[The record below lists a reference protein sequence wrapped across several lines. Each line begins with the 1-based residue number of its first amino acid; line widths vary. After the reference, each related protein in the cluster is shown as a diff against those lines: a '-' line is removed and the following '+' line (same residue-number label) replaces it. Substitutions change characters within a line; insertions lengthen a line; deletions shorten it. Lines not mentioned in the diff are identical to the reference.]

1 MPPRYRIA
9 FTAKQEHMPDPLFLG
24 IDLGSITVK
33 AVLTD
38 ADGNI
43 LFKKYQRHGAA
54 SRQTLAAILGELKEQ
69 FPDAAIHGTV
79 TGSAA
84 LNLAK
89 AIGLSFVQEVIA
101 SSRIIAKL
109 APQTDVAIEL
119 GGEDA
124 KILYFGRSIDLR
136 MNEACAGGTGAFID
150 QMATL
155 LHTDTLGLNTLASQ
169 AKAIHPIASR
179 CGVFAKT
186 DLVSLLN
193 EGITR
198 EDLAISVLQAVVEQT
213 ISGLA
218 CGQPIRGNV
227 AFLGGP
233 LHFLPELVKRF
244 VATLKL
250 TPEQTIIFPDSQFMV
265 ARGAALSAKVD
276 LPPVVGITELLE
288 LVQKQSDSS
297 EITQVL
303 PPLFKDHAEYAEF
316 RARHA
321 KDAIAQGNL
330 ENAEGDLFLGV
341 DLGSTTVKS
350 VLIDEH
356 GSVLE
361 QSYNRNDGDPLRA
374 LIPFLITLLERI
386 PATAR
391 LRAIGTTGYG
401 ANLAKAALGG
411 QLSEVETVAHL
422 KAACFI
428 RPDTTYVIDIGGQD
442 MKCLEVTDGAISD
455 VRLNEACS
463 SGCGA
468 FLQTF
473 ATSLGMSM
481 ESFVQA
487 ALFAKQ
493 PVDLGSR
500 CTVFMNSKVK
510 QAQKEG
516 ASVPDIAAGLCYSV
530 VRNALYKVLRLRSP
544 EELGEH
550 VLVQGGSF
558 LNDALLRI
566 MENMLHREVTRP
578 SLAGHMG
585 AYGIAL
591 MCLRQREN
599 LALCTLTAQVLRGLT
614 FRTKAVL
621 CKGCGNHC
629 HLTINTFSNGQRLV
643 SGNRCER
650 GGEVREKNKAHMPS
664 IYEWKEKRLFDY
676 TPLAENQARRGRLG
690 IPRVLNMYE
699 RYPFWFT
706 LFTNLGY
713 RVELSPPSSK
723 DIYSL
728 GISSMPSQT
737 VCFPA
742 KLVHGHVNWLIS
754 QNVPHIFY
762 PCIPRERME
771 AKKAFDC
778 YSCPV
783 VCGYPEVIR
792 LNTEELLQGSS
803 KLHTPY
809 LNPEDQGS
817 LVKSI
822 ASEFSIPKDEVRQA
836 LRKAYE
842 ALDDYRWELR
852 NEAMR
857 ILAELRQN
865 GGIGVVLCGRPYHVD
880 PLVHHGIP
888 NLITSLGAA
897 VLSEDSI
904 ASMYTEEKDT
914 IPLRVVDQW
923 TFPSRLYRAAK
934 VVAAHD
940 ELELVQLTSFGCG
953 IDAVT
958 SDQVSE
964 ILRHAGKM
972 HTLIKIDEGQS
983 LGAARIRIRSLLA
996 SLDEHRAQRSEQR
1009 EKHDLDYLVNPPVFT
1024 VPMKDTYEIIAPQMS
1039 PTHFNFAEAVFKGAG
1054 YHFHVLPTV
1063 SAKDIEAGLK
1073 YVNNDAC
1080 YPAQVVIGQLIN
1092 ALQSGETDPKHSA
1105 LLLSQTCGPCRATNY
1120 PGLLKRALKEAG
1132 FDNVPSLTLRSQ
1144 TGTYQPG
1151 FTFTRDLFNNTF
1163 IALLYGDLMQ
1173 RLSQHTLTYEI
1184 NKGDTEEL
1192 MRKWTATVTAD
1203 LAAGKKRDMEKDMR
1217 DMTREFASIAMRR
1230 ENRPRVGIVGEIL
1243 LAYHPD
1249 ANRHIADLTRQEGGE
1264 PVLADIVD
1272 FFLYCF
1278 SDPIFQWQKLGGK
1291 ALPAFVGWY
1300 FVQKFD
1306 RMRNVVRKALAGSPF
1321 PQIAHFKDLFGNAG
1335 KLISPGYQAGEG
1347 WLLSAEL
1354 LKFIS
1359 QGTTNALCLQPFG
1372 CLPNHVAGRGV
1383 FKEIKRMCVDA
1394 NLMAMDYE
1402 GGTSE
1407 ANLLNRVKLFMS
1419 MAKPPS
1425 GELAH

>member
-1 MPPRYRIA
+1 MRVRQVFMSA
-9 FTAKQEHMPDPLFLG
+9 PLFLG

-33 AVLTD
+33 VVLTT
-38 ADGNI
+38 ADGQV
-43 LFKKYQRHGAA
+43 LFEKYQRHGAA
-54 SRQTLAAILGELKEQ
+54 SRQTLAAILTELAQ
-69 FPDAAIHGTV
+69 AFPDETIHGTI
-79 TGSAA
+79 TGSGA

-89 AIGLSFVQEVIA
+89 ALGFSFVQEVIA
-101 SSRIIAKL
+101 SSRIIGKL

-150 QMATL
+150 QMAAL
-155 LHTDTLGLNTLASQ
+155 LHTDTLGLNTLAS
-169 AKAIHPIASR
+169 KARTIHPIASR

-193 EGITR
+193 EGISR
-198 EDLAISVLQAVVEQT
+198 EDLAVSVLQAVVEQT

-218 CGQPIRGNV
+218 CGHPIRGNV

-244 VATLKL
+244 AATLSL
-250 TPEQTIIFPDSQFMV
+250 TPEQTIQFPDSQFMV
-265 ARGAALSAKVD
+265 ARGAALCACLDK
-276 LPPVVGITELLE
+276 PAPVSIAELLE
-288 LVQKQSDSS
+288 RVKSS
-297 EITQVL
+297 SASAEITQSL
-303 PPLFKDHAEYAEF
+303 PPLFADQADYAEF
-316 RARHA
+316 RTRHA
-321 KDAIAQGNL
+321 KDAIRQKKL
-330 ENAEGDLFLGV
+330 EDAEGSLFLGV

-350 VLIDEH
+350 VLIDED
-356 GSVLE
+356 GAVLD
-361 QSYNRNDGDPLRA
+361 QSYNRNDGDPLKA
-374 LIPFLITLLERI
+374 LTPYLITLLDRI
-386 PATAR
+386 PPKAS

-401 ANLAKAALGG
+401 ANLAKAALSA
-411 QLSEVETVAHL
+411 QYMEVETVAHL
-422 KAACFI
+422 KAACFV

-442 MKCLEVTDGAISD
+442 MKCLEVMDGAVSD

-473 ATSLGMSM
+473 ATGLGMSM
-481 ESFVQA
+481 SSFVQA
-487 ALFAKQ
+487 ALFAKH

-516 ASVPDIAAGLCYSV
+516 ACVADIAAGLCYSV
-530 VRNALYKVLRLRSP
+530 IRNALYKVLRLKSP

-591 MCLRQREN
+591 MCLQKKD
-599 LALCTLTAQVLRGLT
+599 ALPPCTLTSQALRELT
-614 FRTKAVL
+614 IQTKAVL

-629 HLTINTFSNGQRLV
+629 HLTINKFSNGQRLI
-643 SGNRCER
+643 SGNRCEK
-650 GGEVREKNKAHMPS
+650 GGGTKHNAADDMPS
-664 IYEWKEKRLFDY
+664 IYAWKEKRLFSY
-676 TPLAENQARRGRLG
+676 TPLAANQAKRGSIG

-706 LFTNLGY
+706 LFTELGF
-713 RVELSPPSSK
+713 RVELSPASNK
-723 DIYSL
+723 EIYNL

-737 VCFPA
+737 FCFPA
-742 KLVHGHVNWLIS
+742 KLAHGHVNWLIARKI
-754 QNVPHIFY
+754 PHIFY
-762 PCIPRERME
+762 PCIPREKKE
-771 AKKAFDC
+771 TLKAFDS

-783 VCGYPEVIR
+783 VCGYPEVVR
-792 LNTEELLQGSS
+792 LNTEELEQGTSI
-803 KLHTPY
+803 LHTPY
-809 LNPEDQGS
+809 VNPEDASS
-817 LVKSI
+817 LSKTI
-822 ASEFSIPKDEVRQA
+822 AQEFSIPRHEVKKAIKKAFQA
-836 LRKAYE
+836 Q
-842 ALDDYRWELR
+842 DDYRCELR
-852 NEAMR
+852 DEALR
-857 ILAELRQN
+857 ILKELKRT
-865 GGIGVVLCGRPYHVD
+865 GGTGIVLCGRPYHVD

-904 ASMYTEEKDT
+904 AFLYDEKKDS

-923 TFPSRLYRAAK
+923 SFPARLYRAAK
-934 VVAAHD
+934 VVAGCED
-940 ELELVQLTSFGCG
+940 LELVQLTSFGCG

-958 SDQVSE
+958 SDQVNE

-996 SLDEHRAQRSEQR
+996 SLGEQKERRKKSSE
-1009 EKHDLDYLVNPPVFT
+1009 KTDLDYLIHPPVFAKS
-1024 VPMKDTYEIIAPQMS
+1024 MKDTCDIIAPQMS
-1039 PTHFNFAEAVFKGAG
+1039 PIHFNILEAVFKGEG
-1054 YHFHVLPTV
+1054 YRFHVLPTV
-1063 SAKDIEAGLK
+1063 SASDIETGLK

-1080 YPAQVVIGQLIN
+1080 YPAQVVIGQLIG
-1092 ALQSGETDPKHSA
+1092 ALKSGDVDPDHTA
-1105 LLLSQTCGPCRATNY
+1105 MLLSQTCGPCRATNY

-1132 FDNVPSLTLRSQ
+1132 FANIPALTFRSNGA
-1144 TGTYQPG
+1144 TTLQPG
-1151 FTFTRDLFNNTF
+1151 FVITNKFFNSLY
-1163 IALLYGDLMQ
+1163 IALLYGDMLQ

-1192 MRKWTATVTAD
+1192 VKKWTDTVSQSF
-1203 LAAGKKRDMEKDMR
+1203 AAGKSRDLDSDMQQMTKD
-1217 DMTREFASIAMRR
+1217 FASIAMRR
-1230 ENRPRVGIVGEIL
+1230 EVRPKVGIVGEIL

-1278 SDPIFQWQKLGGK
+1278 SDPIYQWQKLGGK
-1291 ALPAFVGWY
+1291 ALPAFLGWY
-1300 FVQKFD
+1300 MIQKFD
-1306 RMRNVVRKALAGSPF
+1306 RGRNILRRALADSPF
-1321 PQIAHFKDLFGNAG
+1321 QQIVRFKDLFAYAG

-1354 LKFIS
+1354 LKFMS
-1359 QGTTNALCLQPFG
+1359 QGTSNALCLQPFG
-1372 CLPNHVAGRGV
+1372 CLPNHVVGRGV
-1383 FKEIKRMCVDA
+1383 FKAIKKMCADA

-1402 GGTSE
+1402 GGTSD
-1407 ANLLNRVKLFMS
+1407 ANLLNRIKLFMS
-1419 MAKPPS
+1419 MAHAPA
-1425 GELAH
+1425 L

>member
-1 MPPRYRIA
+1 MS
-9 FTAKQEHMPDPLFLG
+9 DPLYLG

-33 AVLTD
+33 VVLAD
-38 ADGNI
+38 AQGNI
-43 LFKKYQRHGAA
+43 LFQKYQRHGSA
-54 SRQTLAAILGELKEQ
+54 SRQTLADILQELHATFPNAILQG
-69 FPDAAIHGTV
+69 AV

-84 LNLAK
+84 LNLAQS
-89 AIGLSFVQEVIA
+89 LELPFVQEVIA
-101 SSRIIAKL
+101 SSRIIAKV

-169 AKAIHPIASR
+169 AKSIHPIASR

-193 EGITR
+193 EGVSR

-218 CGQPIRGNV
+218 CGQPIKGNV

-244 VATLKL
+244 VATLNL
-250 TPEQTIIFPDSQFMV
+250 TPEQTLTFPEGQFMV
-265 ARGAALSAKVD
+265 ARGAALSAQMDPGTPVAVTD
-276 LPPVVGITELLE
+276 LIRRLTSTTGTA
-288 LVQKQSDSS
+288 
-297 EITQVL
+297 EITQSL
-303 PPLFKDHAEYAEF
+303 PPLFKDEADYAAF
-316 RARHA
+316 RSRHA
-321 KDAIAQGNL
+321 KDAIRQGKL
-330 ENAEGDLFLGV
+330 CDATGDLFLGV

-350 VLIDEH
+350 VLIDEA
-356 GSVLE
+356 GTVLE
-361 QSYNRNDGDPLRA
+361 QSYARNDGDPLKT
-374 LIPFLITLLERI
+374 LIPFLITLLESI
-386 PATAR
+386 PEGAR
-391 LRAIGTTGYG
+391 LRGIGTTGYG
-401 ANLAKAALGG
+401 ANLAKAALNA
-411 QLSEVETVAHL
+411 QISEVETVAHL
-422 KAACFI
+422 KAACFMQ
-428 RPDTTYVIDIGGQD
+428 PDCTYVIDIGGQD
-442 MKCLEVTDGAISD
+442 MKCLEVQDGAVSD

-481 ESFVQA
+481 PSFVQA

-544 EELGEH
+544 EDLGEH

-578 SLAGHMG
+578 SLSGHMG

-591 MCLRQREN
+591 MCLHHRDT
-599 LALCTLTAQVLRGLT
+599 LAPCTLTAQDLRNLS
-614 FRTKAVL
+614 FKSRAVL
-621 CKGCGNHC
+621 CKGCGNRC

-650 GGEVREKNKAHMPS
+650 GGEVRSKNTPHLPS

-676 TPLAENQARRGRLG
+676 TPLAENQAWRGRLG

-706 LFTNLGY
+706 LFTTLGY
-713 RVELSPPSSK
+713 RVELSPVSSK
-723 DIYSL
+723 EIYSL
-728 GISSMPSQT
+728 GLSSMPSQT

-742 KLVHGHVNWLIS
+742 KLAHGHVNYLIE
-754 QNVPHIFY
+754 QKLPHIFY
-762 PCIPRERME
+762 PCIPRERLE
-771 AKKAFDC
+771 NKDAFDC

-783 VCGYPEVIR
+783 VCGYPEVVR
-792 LNTEELLQGSS
+792 LNTEELLRGESI
-803 KLHTPY
+803 LHTPY
-809 LNPEDQGS
+809 LNPEDPS
-817 LVKSI
+817 SMARTLAEEFKLPRREVK
-822 ASEFSIPKDEVRQA
+822 KA
-836 LRKAYE
+836 LTKAYE
-842 ALDDYRWELR
+842 ALAAYRQELR
-852 NEAMR
+852 EEARR
-857 ILAELRQN
+857 I
-865 GGIGVVLCGRPYHVD
+865 IGVVREQGATGIVLCGRPYHVD

-888 NLITSLGAA
+888 NLISSLGAA
-897 VLSEDSI
+897 ILSEDSV
-904 ASMYTEEKDT
+904 ASLYADEEDAEEKT
-914 IPLRVVDQW
+914 PLRVVDQW
-923 TFPSRLYRAAK
+923 TFPSRLYRAAR
-934 VVAAHD
+934 VVASHE

-958 SDQVSE
+958 SDQVAE
-964 ILRHAGKM
+964 ILHRAGKM
-972 HTLIKIDEGQS
+972 HTLLKIDEGPS

-996 SLDEHRAQRSEQR
+996 SIEERREQR
-1009 EKHDLDYLVNPPVFT
+1009 KEARERQVDDYLVHPPVFT
-1024 VPMKDTYEIIAPQMS
+1024 LPMRKTFDIIAPQMS
-1039 PTHFNFAEAVFKGAG
+1039 PVHFAFAESVFKGAG
-1054 YHFHVLPTV
+1054 YNFCVLPTV
-1063 SAKDIEAGLK
+1063 SAKDIETGLK

-1080 YPAQVVIGQLIN
+1080 YPAQVVIGQLIG
-1092 ALQSGETDPKHSA
+1092 ALQSGAVDPQHCA

-1132 FDNVPSLTLRSQ
+1132 FENVPALTLRSQ

-1151 FTFTRDLFNNTF
+1151 FTFTRALFNNTF
-1163 IALLYGDLMQ
+1163 KAILYGDMIQ
-1173 RLSQHTLTYEI
+1173 RLSQHTYTYEI
-1184 NKGDTEEL
+1184 NKGDTDAL
-1192 MRKWTATVTAD
+1192 IRKWVD
-1203 LAAGKKRDMEKDMR
+1203 LVSTDFAAGKDRDLDADMQAMAR
-1217 DMTREFASIAMRR
+1217 DFGSIAMYS
-1230 ENRPRVGIVGEIL
+1230 EKRPRVGIVGEIL
-1243 LAYHPD
+1243 LCYHPD

-1264 PVLADIVD
+1264 PVLADMVD

-1278 SDPIFQWQKLGGK
+1278 SDPIYQWQRLGGK
-1291 ALPAFVGWY
+1291 ALPAFLGWY
-1300 FVQKFD
+1300 FIQKFD
-1306 RMRNVVRKALAGSPF
+1306 HMRNALRKALAGSRF
-1321 PQIAHFKDLFGNAG
+1321 PQVAKFRDLFASAG

-1372 CLPNHVAGRGV
+1372 CLPNHVVGRGV
-1383 FKEIKRMCVDA
+1383 FKEIKRLCADA

-1402 GGTSE
+1402 AGSSE

-1419 MAKPPS
+1419 MAS
-1425 GELAH
+1425 GK

>member
-1 MPPRYRIA
+1 MPEPYY
-9 FTAKQEHMPDPLFLG
+9 LG
-24 IDLGSITVK
+24 VDLGSITVK

-38 ADGNI
+38 EKGEVV
-43 LFKKYQRHGAA
+43 FQKYQRHGSA
-54 SRQTLAAILGELKEQ
+54 SRKTLAEILKEMDEKL
-69 FPDAAIHGTV
+69 PGIEVRGAV

-84 LNLAK
+84 LNLARSLDFPF
-89 AIGLSFVQEVIA
+89 IQEVIA
-101 SSRIIAKL
+101 SSRIIAKV

-124 KILYFGRSIDLR
+124 KILYFGRSVDLR

-155 LHTDTLGLNTLASQ
+155 LHTDTSGLNELAAH
-169 AKAIHPIASR
+169 AKSIHPIASR

-186 DLVSLLN
+186 DMVSLLN
-193 EGITR
+193 EGVSR

-250 TPEQTIIFPDSQFMV
+250 TPEQTLTFPEGQFMV
-265 ARGAALSAKVD
+265 ARGAALSALAEGSEAVSVPRLIEKLD
-276 LPPVVGITELLE
+276 ATRENL
-288 LVQKQSDSS
+288 
-297 EITQVL
+297 EITQAL
-303 PPLFKDHAEYAEF
+303 PPLFKDEADYAAF

-321 KDAIAQGNL
+321 KDAINEDIL
-330 ENAEGDLFLGV
+330 ETATGDLFLGV

-350 VLIDEH
+350 VLIDEA
-356 GSVLE
+356 GTVLAK
-361 QSYNRNDGDPLRA
+361 SYNRNDGDPLKA
-374 LIPFLITLLERI
+374 LIPYLITLLERI
-386 PATAR
+386 PASAR
-391 LRAIGTTGYG
+391 LRGIGTTGYG
-401 ANLAKAALGG
+401 ANLARAALNA
-411 QLSEVETVAHL
+411 QVSEVETVAHL
-422 KAACFI
+422 KAACFMQ
-428 RPDTTYVIDIGGQD
+428 PECTYVIDIGGQD
-442 MKCLEVTDGAISD
+442 MKCLEVSEGAVSD

-481 ESFVQA
+481 PAFVQA
-487 ALFAKQ
+487 ALFAEH

-530 VRNALYKVLRLRSP
+530 VRNALYKVLRLRAP
-544 EELGEH
+544 GDLGDH

-566 MENMLHREVTRP
+566 MENMLQREVIRP
-578 SLAGHMG
+578 SLSGHMG

-591 MCLRQREN
+591 MALRQRDSLPE
-599 LALCTLTAQVLRGLT
+599 CTLTAQGLRDLS
-614 FRTKAVL
+614 FNSKAVL
-621 CKGCGNHC
+621 CKLCGNYC

-650 GGEVREKNKAHMPS
+650 GGGEVRDKSKEPMPS
-664 IYEWKEKRLFDY
+664 IYAWKEKRLFDY
-676 TPLAENQARRGRLG
+676 TPLAENQAPRGRLG

-706 LFTNLGY
+706 LFTSLGF

-723 DIYSL
+723 EIYSL
-728 GISSMPSQT
+728 GFASMPSQT

-742 KLVHGHVNWLIS
+742 KLAHGHVNHLIG
-754 QNVPHIFY
+754 QGIGHIFY

-771 AKKAFDC
+771 NRDAFDC

-783 VCGYPEVIR
+783 VCGYPEVVR
-792 LNTEELLQGSS
+792 LNTEELLKGESI
-803 KLHTPY
+803 LHTPF
-809 LNPEDQGS
+809 LNPEDTSSMARTLSEEFGIPKREVMQAMARALDAQAAYKRELKEEARRVLS
-817 LVKSI
+817 LVEEK
-822 ASEFSIPKDEVRQA
+822 
-836 LRKAYE
+836 
-842 ALDDYRWELR
+842 
-852 NEAMR
+852 
-857 ILAELRQN
+857 N
-865 GGIGVVLCGRPYHVD
+865 GVCIVLCGRPYHVD

-897 VLSEDSI
+897 VLSEDSMAALFEDI
-904 ASMYTEEKDT
+904 DEET
-914 IPLRVVDQW
+914 PLRVVDQW

-934 VVAAHD
+934 VVAAF
-940 ELELVQLTSFGCG
+940 ENLELVQLTSFGCG

-958 SDQVSE
+958 SDQVAE
-964 ILRHAGKM
+964 ILHRAGKM
-972 HTLIKIDEGQS
+972 HTLLKIDEGPS

-996 SLDEHRAQRSEQR
+996 SIEERREERRSSRRGKQV
-1009 EKHDLDYLVNPPVFT
+1009 DDYLVHPPVFT
-1024 VPMKDTYEIIAPQMS
+1024 KEMRKTHHILAPQMS
-1039 PTHFNFAEAVFKGAG
+1039 PVHFAFAESVFRGAG
-1054 YHFHVLPTV
+1054 YNFHVLPNVT
-1063 SAKDIEAGLK
+1063 SEDIETGLK

-1080 YPAQVVIGQLIN
+1080 YPAQVVIGQLIA
-1092 ALQSGETDPKHSA
+1092 ALQSGDVDPSKSA

-1132 FDNVPSLTLRSQ
+1132 FEEVPTLTLRSK
-1144 TGTYQPG
+1144 TGSYQPG
-1151 FTFTRDLFNNTF
+1151 FTFTRELFNNTF
-1163 IALLYGDLMQ
+1163 KAILYGDMVQ
-1173 RLSQHTLTYEI
+1173 RLSQHTCTYEI
-1184 NKGDTEEL
+1184 NRGDTDTL
-1192 MRKWTATVTAD
+1192 VKKWVDRVTTDFAANKSRDLEAD
-1203 LAAGKKRDMEKDMR
+1203 MQA
-1217 DMTREFASIAMRR
+1217 MTKEFASIPMHGDR
-1230 ENRPRVGIVGEIL
+1230 RPRVGIVGEIL
-1243 LAYHPD
+1243 LCYHPD
-1249 ANRHIADLTRQEGGE
+1249 ANRHVAELTRQEGGE
-1264 PVLADIVD
+1264 PVLADMVD

-1278 SDPIFQWQKLGGK
+1278 SDPIYQWQRLGGK
-1291 ALPAFVGWY
+1291 ALPAFLGWY
-1300 FVQKFD
+1300 FIQKFD
-1306 RMRNVVRKALAGSPF
+1306 HMRNALRKALAGSPF
-1321 PQIAHFKDLFGNAG
+1321 PQVARFKDLFSSAG

-1354 LKFIS
+1354 LKFIN

-1372 CLPNHVAGRGV
+1372 CLPNHVVGRGV
-1383 FKEIKRMCVDA
+1383 FKEIKRLCGNA

-1402 GGTSE
+1402 GGSSE
-1407 ANLLNRVKLFMS
+1407 ANLLNRIKLFMS
-1419 MAKPPS
+1419 MAQAPDS
-1425 GELAH
+1425 ESRLVQVQA

>member
-1 MPPRYRIA
+1 MPAP
-9 FTAKQEHMPDPLFLG
+9 HFLG

-38 ADGNI
+38 AQGEV
-43 LFKKYQRHGAA
+43 LFQKYQRHGSA
-54 SRQTLAAILGELKEQ
+54 SRQTLADILTELNTLY
-69 FPDAAIHGTV
+69 PDLAVQGAV

-84 LNLAK
+84 LNLAT
-89 AIGLSFVQEVIA
+89 ILGLPFIQEVIA
-101 SSRIIAKL
+101 SSRIIAKV

-155 LHTDTLGLNTLASQ
+155 LHTDTLGLNELASR
-169 AKAIHPIASR
+169 AKTIHPIASR

-186 DLVSLLN
+186 DMVSLLN
-193 EGITR
+193 EGVSR

-250 TPEQTIIFPDSQFMV
+250 TPEQTLTFPEGQFMV
-265 ARGAALSAKVD
+265 ARGAALSAQAEGGD
-276 LPPVVGITELLE
+276 PLPVTTLLE
-288 LVQKQSDSS
+288 RLESS
-297 EITQVL
+297 RDKMEITQAL
-303 PPLFKDHAEYAEF
+303 PPLFRDEADYAQF

-321 KDAIAQGNL
+321 KDAILQAPL
-330 ENAEGDLFLGV
+330 ETATGDLFLGV

-350 VLIDEH
+350 VLIDEK
-356 GSVLE
+356 GTVLD
-361 QSYNRNDGDPLRA
+361 QSYNRNDGDPLKA
-374 LIPFLITLLERI
+374 LIPYLINLLERI
-386 PATAR
+386 PKTAH
-391 LRAIGTTGYG
+391 LRGIGTTGYG
-401 ANLAKAALGG
+401 ANLAKAALNA
-411 QLSEVETVAHL
+411 QISEVETVAHL
-422 KAACFI
+422 KAACFME
-428 RPDTTYVIDIGGQD
+428 PDCTYVIDIGGQD
-442 MKCLEVTDGAISD
+442 MKCLAVQDGAVAD

-481 ESFVQA
+481 PAFVQA
-487 ALFAKQ
+487 ALFAKH

-544 EELGEH
+544 EDLGAH

-566 MENMLHREVTRP
+566 METMLEREVVRP
-578 SLAGHMG
+578 SLSGHMG

-591 MCLRQREN
+591 MCLKHRDT
-599 LALCTLTAQVLRGLT
+599 LAPCTLTAQDLRNLS
-614 FRTKAVL
+614 FKSKAVL
-621 CKGCGNHC
+621 CRHCGNHC

-650 GGEVREKNKAHMPS
+650 GGEIRDKSKPVMPS
-664 IYEWKEKRLFDY
+664 IYTWKEKRLFDY
-676 TPLAENQARRGRLG
+676 TPLAENQAPRGRLG

-706 LFTNLGY
+706 LFTTLGY
-713 RVELSPPSSK
+713 RVELSPVSSK
-723 DIYSL
+723 AIYSL

-742 KLVHGHVNWLIS
+742 KLAHGHVNYLIE
-754 QNVPHIFY
+754 QKVPHIFY

-771 AKKAFDC
+771 GKEAFDC

-783 VCGYPEVIR
+783 VCGYPEVVR
-792 LNTEELLQGSS
+792 LNTEELLQGKS

-809 LNPEDQGS
+809 LNPEDMS
-817 LVKSI
+817 SMARTL
-822 ASEFSIPKDEVRQA
+822 AEEFDIPKREVKKAIKKAMEAQAAYRKDLRDEA
-836 LRKAYE
+836 S
-842 ALDDYRWELR
+842 
-852 NEAMR
+852 R
-857 ILAELRQN
+857 ILAEVEAKD
-865 GGIGVVLCGRPYHVD
+865 GIGIVLCGRPYHVD

-897 VLSEDSI
+897 VLSEDSM
-904 ASMYTEEKDT
+904 AALFEDADEET
-914 IPLRVVDQW
+914 PLRVVDQW
-923 TFPSRLYRAAK
+923 TFPSRLYRAAR
-934 VVAAHD
+934 VVAAMEH
-940 ELELVQLTSFGCG
+940 LELVQLTSFGCG

-958 SDQVSE
+958 SDQVAE
-964 ILRHAGKM
+964 ILHRAGKM
-972 HTLIKIDEGQS
+972 HTLLKIDEGPS

-996 SLDEHRAQRSEQR
+996 SIERKQEADS
-1009 EKHDLDYLVNPPVFT
+1009 YLLNPPVFT
-1024 VPMKDTYEIIAPQMS
+1024 KDMRATHTIIAPQMS
-1039 PTHFNFAEAVFKGAG
+1039 PVHFAFAESVFRGAG
-1054 YHFHVLPTV
+1054 YKFHVLPTV
-1063 SAKDIEAGLK
+1063 SNEDIETGLR

-1092 ALQSGETDPKHSA
+1092 ALQSGAVDPKHSA

-1132 FDNVPSLTLRSQ
+1132 FDNVPALTLRSK
-1144 TGTYQPG
+1144 TGSYQPG

-1163 IALLYGDLMQ
+1163 RAILYGDMVQ
-1173 RLSQHTLTYEI
+1173 RLSQHTYTYEI
-1184 NKGDTEEL
+1184 NKGDTDTL
-1192 MRKWTATVTAD
+1192 IKKWVDAITRD
-1203 LAAGKKRDMEKDMR
+1203 FAAGKSRDLEADMQA
-1217 DMTREFASIAMRR
+1217 MTREFASIPMHKDK
-1230 ENRPRVGIVGEIL
+1230 RPRVGIVGEIL
-1243 LAYHPD
+1243 LCYHPD

-1264 PVLADIVD
+1264 PVLADMVD

-1278 SDPIFQWQKLGGK
+1278 SDPIYRWQRLGGQ
-1291 ALPAFVGWY
+1291 ALPAFLGWY
-1300 FVQKFD
+1300 FIQKFD
-1306 RMRNVVRKALAGSPF
+1306 HMRNALRRALAGSPF
-1321 PQIAHFKDLFGNAG
+1321 PQVAKFKDLFASAG

-1372 CLPNHVAGRGV
+1372 CLPNHVVGRGV
-1383 FKEIKRMCVDA
+1383 FKEIKRLCADA

-1402 GGTSE
+1402 GGSSE
-1407 ANLLNRVKLFMS
+1407 ANLLNRIKLFMS
-1419 MAKPPS
+1419 MAQTP
-1425 GELAH
+1425 GQQR

>member
-1 MPPRYRIA
+1 
-9 FTAKQEHMPDPLFLG
+9 MPDPLFLG

-33 AVLTD
+33 AVLAD
-38 ADGNI
+38 AEGHI
-43 LFKKYQRHGAA
+43 LFKKYQSHGAA
-54 SRQTLAAILGELKEQ
+54 SRQTLASILTELKEQ
-69 FPDAAIHGTV
+69 FPDAVIHGAV

-84 LNLAK
+84 LNLAT
-89 AIGLSFVQEVIA
+89 ALGLCFVQEVIA
-101 SSRIIAKL
+101 SSRIIARL

-155 LHTDTLGLNTLASQ
+155 LHTDTMGLNELASR
-169 AKAIHPIASR
+169 AKAVHPIASR

-193 EGITR
+193 EGISR
-198 EDLAISVLQAVVEQT
+198 EDLAVSVLQAVVEQT

-233 LHFLPELVKRF
+233 LHFLTELVKRF
-244 VATLKL
+244 VVTLKL
-250 TPEQTIIFPDSQFMV
+250 MPEQTLTFPDSQFMV
-265 ARGAALSAKVD
+265 ARGAALSASVEM
-276 LPPVVGITELLE
+276 PPAVAISELLE
-288 LVQKQSDSS
+288 RVQRQSDAS
-297 EITQVL
+297 EITQAL
-303 PPLFKDHAEYAEF
+303 PPLFRDQAEYAEF

-321 KDAIAQGNL
+321 RDAVRTAEL
-330 ENAEGDLFLGV
+330 EKAEGDLFLGV

-350 VLIDEH
+350 VLIDES
-356 GSVLE
+356 GAVLA
-361 QSYNRNDGDPLRA
+361 QSYNRNDGDPLKA
-374 LIPFLITLLERI
+374 LIPHLISLLDRI
-386 PATAR
+386 PAAAR
-391 LRAIGTTGYG
+391 LRAVGTTGYG
-401 ANLAKAALGG
+401 ASMARAALGG

-422 KAACFI
+422 KAACFV

-442 MKCLEVTDGAISD
+442 MKCLEVTDGAVSD

-473 ATSLGMSM
+473 ATGLGISMS
-481 ESFVQA
+481 SFVQQ

-516 ASVPDIAAGLCYSV
+516 ASVADIAAGLCYSV
-530 VRNALYKVLRLRSP
+530 IRNALYKVLRLRSTR
-544 EELGEH
+544 ELGDH

-566 MENMLHREVTRP
+566 MENMLEREVTRP
-578 SLAGHMG
+578 SMAGHMG

-591 MCLRQREN
+591 MCLRQRDHLEP
-599 LALCTLTAQVLRGLT
+599 CTLTAQKLRELT
-614 FRTKAVL
+614 FRTRAVL

-650 GGEVREKNKAHMPS
+650 GGEAHAGNRPQMPS
-664 IYEWKEKRLFDY
+664 IYAWKEKRLFDY
-676 TPLAENQARRGRLG
+676 TPLAENQAKRGRLG

-706 LFTNLGY
+706 LFTSLGY

-742 KLVHGHVNWLIS
+742 KLAHGHVNWLIS
-754 QNVPHIFY
+754 RKVPHIFY

-771 AKKAFDC
+771 AKQAFDC

-792 LNTEELLQGSS
+792 LNTEELLQGESV
-803 KLHTPY
+803 LHTPY

-817 LVKSI
+817 LVSTISK
-822 ASEFSIPKDEVRQA
+822 EFDIPRSEVRAA
-836 LRKAYE
+836 LKKAYE
-842 ALDDYRWELR
+842 ALDSYRWELR
-852 NEAMR
+852 SEGLR
-857 ILAELRQN
+857 IVGELQKS
-865 GGIGVVLCGRPYHVD
+865 GGTGIVLCGRPYHVD

-904 ASMYTEEKDT
+904 AALYSEEKDDV
-914 IPLRVVDQW
+914 PLRVVDQW

-934 VVAAHD
+934 VVAARE

-964 ILRHAGKM
+964 ILRHADKM

-996 SLDEHRAQRSEQR
+996 SLDERRERRRARREQKR
-1009 EKHDLDYLVNPPVFT
+1009 DLDYLIHPPVFT
-1024 VPMKDTYEIIAPQMS
+1024 REMRATYDIIAPQMA
-1039 PTHFNFAEAVFKGAG
+1039 PMHFAFAESVFKGAG
-1054 YHFHVLPTV
+1054 YNFHVLPTV
-1063 SAKDIEAGLK
+1063 SSRDIELGLK

-1080 YPAQVVIGQLIN
+1080 YPAQVVIGQMIG
-1092 ALQSGETDPKHSA
+1092 ALQSGEVDPKHSA

-1120 PGLLKRALKEAG
+1120 PGLLKRALREAG
-1132 FDNVPSLTLRSQ
+1132 FEDVPSLTLRSQ

-1151 FTFTRDLFNNTF
+1151 FTFTNELFNNTF
-1163 IALLYGDLMQ
+1163 RALLYGDMMQ
-1173 RLSQHTLTYEI
+1173 RLSQHTMTYETSR
-1184 NKGDTEEL
+1184 GDTDDL
-1192 MRKWTATVTAD
+1192 VRRWTDRVTKD
-1203 LAAGKKRDMEKDMR
+1203 FAAGKKRDIDADMQGMVR
-1217 DMTREFASIAMRR
+1217 DFAAIPMRR
-1230 ENRPRVGIVGEIL
+1230 ERRPRVGIVGEIL

-1278 SDPIFQWQKLGGK
+1278 SDPIYQWQKLGGK

-1300 FVQKFD
+1300 FIQKFD
-1306 RMRNVVRKALAGSPF
+1306 HVRNALRRALAGSPF
-1321 PQIAHFKDLFGNAG
+1321 PQIARFKDLFSNAG

-1372 CLPNHVAGRGV
+1372 CLPNHVVGRGV
-1383 FKEIKRMCVDA
+1383 FKEIKRRCTSA

-1402 GGTSE
+1402 GGSSE

-1419 MAKPPS
+1419 MAQPPQTR
-1425 GELAH
+1425 

>member
-1 MPPRYRIA
+1 
-9 FTAKQEHMPDPLFLG
+9 MPDPLFLG

-33 AVLTD
+33 AVL
-38 ADGNI
+38 ANAEGQV

-54 SRQTLAAILGELKEQ
+54 SRETLASILTELKDQ
-69 FPDAAIHGTV
+69 FPDAVIHGAV

-89 AIGLSFVQEVIA
+89 ALGLCFVQEVIA
-101 SSRIIAKL
+101 SSRIIARL

-155 LHTDTLGLNTLASQ
+155 LHTDTMGLNELASR
-169 AKAIHPIASR
+169 ARAIHPIASR

-193 EGITR
+193 EGISR
-198 EDLAISVLQAVVEQT
+198 EDLAVSVLQAVVEQT

-233 LHFLPELVKRF
+233 LHFLTELVKRF
-244 VATLKL
+244 VVTLKL
-250 TPEQTIIFPDSQFMV
+250 TPEQTITFPDSQFMV
-265 ARGAALSAKVD
+265 ARGAALSAQVE
-276 LPPVVGITELLE
+276 LPPAVTINELLE
-288 LVQKQSDSS
+288 RVQRQRDSS

-303 PPLFKDHAEYAEF
+303 PPLFKDQAEYAEF

-321 KDAIAQGNL
+321 RDAVRTAGL
-330 ENAEGDLFLGV
+330 EQAEGDLFLGV

-350 VLIDEH
+350 VLIDDT
-356 GSVLE
+356 GAVLA
-361 QSYNRNDGDPLRA
+361 QSYNRNDGDPLKA
-374 LIPFLITLLERI
+374 LIPYLITLLERI
-386 PATAR
+386 PPTAR

-401 ANLAKAALGG
+401 ASLARAALGG

-422 KAACFI
+422 KAACFV

-442 MKCLEVTDGAISD
+442 MKCLEVTDGAVSD

-473 ATSLGMSM
+473 ATGLGMSM
-481 ESFVQA
+481 SNFVQA

-516 ASVPDIAAGLCYSV
+516 ASVADIAAGLCYSV
-530 VRNALYKVLRLRSP
+530 IRNALYKVLRLRSP
-544 EELGEH
+544 RELGDH

-566 MENMLHREVTRP
+566 METMLEREVTRP
-578 SLAGHMG
+578 SLSGHMG

-591 MCLRQREN
+591 MCLRQRAG
-599 LALCTLTAQVLRGLT
+599 LDACTLTARTLRDLT

-621 CKGCGNHC
+621 CRGCGNHC

-650 GGEVREKNKAHMPS
+650 GGEVNVKSQPHMPS
-664 IYEWKEKRLFDY
+664 IYAWKEKRLFDY
-676 TPLAENQARRGRLG
+676 TPLAENQAKRGRLG

-754 QNVPHIFY
+754 QKVPHIFY

-771 AKKAFDC
+771 ARKAFDC

-792 LNTEELLQGSS
+792 LNTEELLHGESI
-803 KLHTPY
+803 LHTPY
-809 LNPEDQGS
+809 LNPEDQSS
-817 LVKSI
+817 LVATISM
-822 ASEFSIPKDEVRQA
+822 EFDLPRSEVRSA
-836 LRKAYE
+836 LKKAYE
-842 ALDDYRWELR
+842 ALDSYRWELKA
-852 NEAMR
+852 EGMR
-857 ILAELRQN
+857 ILGELQKS
-865 GGIGVVLCGRPYHVD
+865 GGTGIVLCGRPYHVD

-904 ASMYTEEKDT
+904 AALYSEEEDDV
-914 IPLRVVDQW
+914 PLRVVDQW

-934 VVAAHD
+934 VVAARE

-964 ILRHAGKM
+964 ILRHADKM

-996 SLDEHRAQRSEQR
+996 SLDERR
-1009 EKHDLDYLVNPPVFT
+1009 ERRRGRQQQKRDLDYLLHPPVFT
-1024 VPMKDTYEIIAPQMS
+1024 RDMRATCDIIAPQMA
-1039 PTHFNFAEAVFKGAG
+1039 PVHFAFAESVFRGAG
-1054 YHFHVLPTV
+1054 YNFHVLPTV
-1063 SAKDIEAGLK
+1063 SSRDIELGLK

-1080 YPAQVVIGQLIN
+1080 YPAQVVIGQMIG
-1092 ALQSGETDPKHSA
+1092 ALQSGEVDPQHSA

-1120 PGLLKRALKEAG
+1120 PGLLKRALREAG
-1132 FDNVPSLTLRSQ
+1132 FENVPSLTLRSQ

-1151 FTFTRDLFNNTF
+1151 FTFTRELFNNTF
-1163 IALLYGDLMQ
+1163 TALLYGDMVQ
-1173 RLSQHTLTYEI
+1173 RLSQHTMTYEI
-1184 NKGDTEEL
+1184 NKGDTDEL
-1192 MRKWTATVTAD
+1192 VRRWTDMVTRD
-1203 LAAGKKRDMEKDMR
+1203 FAAGRKRDLDADMQGMAR
-1217 DMTREFASIAMRR
+1217 DFAAIPIRK
-1230 ENRPRVGIVGEIL
+1230 EQRPRVGIVGEIL

-1278 SDPIFQWQKLGGK
+1278 SDPIYQWQKLGGK
-1291 ALPAFVGWY
+1291 ALPAFIGWY
-1300 FVQKFD
+1300 FIQKFD
-1306 RMRNVVRKALAGSPF
+1306 HVRNALRKALAGTPF
-1321 PQIAHFKDLFGNAG
+1321 PQIARFKDLFSNAG

-1383 FKEIKRMCVDA
+1383 FKEIKRVCANA

-1402 GGTSE
+1402 GGSSE

-1419 MAKPPS
+1419 MAQPPQTIT
-1425 GELAH
+1425 H

>member
-1 MPPRYRIA
+1 MSA
-9 FTAKQEHMPDPLFLG
+9 PLFLG

-33 AVLTD
+33 VVLTSE
-38 ADGNI
+38 DGHI

-54 SRQTLAAILGELKEQ
+54 SRQTLASILEELYAQ
-69 FPDAAIHGTV
+69 YPDAVIHGAV
-79 TGSAA
+79 TGSGA

-89 AIGLSFVQEVIA
+89 SLDLFFVQEVIA
-101 SSRIIAKL
+101 SSRIITRL

-124 KILYFGRSIDLR
+124 KILYFGRSVDLR

-155 LHTDTLGLNTLASQ
+155 LDTDTLGLNTLAS
-169 AKAIHPIASR
+169 KARSIHPIASR

-193 EGITR
+193 EGVSR

-250 TPEQTIIFPDSQFMV
+250 TEEQTIQFEDSQFMV
-265 ARGAALSAKVD
+265 ARGAAFSASVD
-276 LPPVVGITELLE
+276 KTEPVALADLLN
-288 LVQKQSDSS
+288 KAKTQSDAS
-297 EITQVL
+297 EITSSL
-303 PPLFKDHAEYAEF
+303 PPLFTSQADYAAF
-316 RARHA
+316 RARHE
-321 KDAIAQGNL
+321 KDAIRQGRL
-330 ENAEGDLFLGV
+330 EDAEGNLFLGI

-350 VLIDEH
+350 VLIDEK
-356 GSVLE
+356 GAVLE
-361 QSYNRNDGDPLRA
+361 QSYNRNDGDPLKA
-374 LIPFLITLLERI
+374 LIPFLITLLDRI
-386 PATAR
+386 PAKAR
-391 LRAIGTTGYG
+391 LKAIGTTGYG
-401 ANLAKAALGG
+401 GLLAKTALGG
-411 QLSEVETVAHL
+411 QLMEVETVAHL
-422 KAACFI
+422 KAACFV
-428 RPDTTYVIDIGGQD
+428 RPDTTYIIDIGGQD
-442 MKCLEVTDGAISD
+442 MKCLEVSDGAVVD

-481 ESFVQA
+481 PAFVEA
-487 ALFAKQ
+487 ALFAEK

-516 ASVPDIAAGLCYSV
+516 AGVADIAAGLCYSV
-530 VRNALYKVLRLRSP
+530 IRNALYKVLRLRSP

-566 MENMLHREVTRP
+566 MENMLGREVTRP

-591 MCLRQREN
+591 MCLKHQDT
-599 LALCTLTAQVLRGLT
+599 LPACTLTANDLRNLT
-614 FRTKAVL
+614 IQTKQVL
-621 CKGCGNHC
+621 CKGCGNCC
-629 HLTINTFSNGQRLV
+629 HLTINKFSNGQRLF
-643 SGNRCER
+643 SGNRCDR
-650 GGEVREKNKAHMPS
+650 ILDANSKKKGPQKPS
-664 IYEWKEKRLFDY
+664 IYEWKEKRLFSY
-676 TPLAENQARRGRLG
+676 TPLAAQDAQRGSIG

-706 LFTNLGY
+706 LFTALGF
-713 RVELSPPSSK
+713 RVELSPASTK
-723 DIYSL
+723 DIYNL

-742 KLVHGHVNWLIS
+742 KLAHGHVNWLI
-754 QNVPHIFY
+754 QKKIPHIFY
-762 PCIPRERME
+762 PCIPRERKE
-771 AKKAFDC
+771 SLHAFDC

-792 LNTEELLQGSS
+792 LNTEELEQGTSI
-803 KLHTPY
+803 LHTPY
-809 LNPEDQGS
+809 LNPEDASS
-817 LVKSI
+817 LTRVI
-822 ASEFSIPKDEVRQA
+822 AAEFGISRWTV
-836 LRKAYE
+836 RKAVQKAFRE
-842 ALDDYRWELR
+842 QEKYRRDLQEEGQRLVSELK
-852 NEAMR
+852 A
-857 ILAELRQN
+857 N
-865 GGIGVVLCGRPYHVD
+865 GETGIVLCGRPYHVD

-888 NLITSLGAA
+888 GLITSLGAT

-904 ASMYTEEKDT
+904 AGLYNEQEDK
-914 IPLRVVDQW
+914 IPMRIVDQW
-923 TFPSRLYRAAK
+923 TFPARLYRAAK

-964 ILRHAGKM
+964 ILRNAGKM

-996 SLDEHRAQRSEQR
+996 TLEDQKERRLKQPARD
-1009 EKHDLDYLVNPPVFT
+1009 DLDYLLHPPVFT
-1024 VPMKDTYEIIAPQMS
+1024 KEMKKTYDIIAPQMS
-1039 PTHFNFAEAVFKGAG
+1039 PIHFNVVESVLRGAG
-1054 YHFHVLPTV
+1054 YNFHVLPTV
-1063 SAKDIEAGLK
+1063 SAHDIETGLK

-1092 ALQSGETDPKHSA
+1092 ALQSGEVDPNNTA
-1105 LLLSQTCGPCRATNY
+1105 TLLSQTCGPCRATNY

-1132 FDNVPSLTLRSQ
+1132 FANIPTLTFRSNEA
-1144 TGTYQPG
+1144 TTTQPG
-1151 FTFTRDLFNNTF
+1151 FAITNKLFNNLYVG
-1163 IALLYGDLMQ
+1163 ILYGDMLQ

-1184 NKGDTEEL
+1184 SRGDTEEL
-1192 MRKWTATVTAD
+1192 VKKWTDTVAASF
-1203 LAAGKKRDMEKDMR
+1203 AAGKTRDIDRDMQ
-1217 DMTREFASIAMRR
+1217 DMTRDFSSIAMHKQD
-1230 ENRPRVGIVGEIL
+1230 RPKVGIVGEIL

-1278 SDPIFQWQKLGGK
+1278 SDPIYQWQKLGGK
-1291 ALPAFVGWY
+1291 ALPAFFGWY
-1300 FVQKFD
+1300 LIHKFD
-1306 RMRNVVRKALAGSPF
+1306 KIRDSMRRALAGSPF
-1321 PQIAHFKDLFGNAG
+1321 PPAARFKDLFAKAG
-1335 KLISPGYQAGEG
+1335 RLISPGYQAGEG

-1354 LKFIS
+1354 LKFMS

-1372 CLPNHVAGRGV
+1372 CLPNHVVGRGV
-1383 FKEIKRMCVDA
+1383 FKAIKKQCADA

-1402 GGTSE
+1402 AGTSE
-1407 ANLLNRVKLFMS
+1407 ANLLNRIKLFMS
-1419 MAKPPS
+1419 MAHAP
-1425 GELAH
+1425 EAR